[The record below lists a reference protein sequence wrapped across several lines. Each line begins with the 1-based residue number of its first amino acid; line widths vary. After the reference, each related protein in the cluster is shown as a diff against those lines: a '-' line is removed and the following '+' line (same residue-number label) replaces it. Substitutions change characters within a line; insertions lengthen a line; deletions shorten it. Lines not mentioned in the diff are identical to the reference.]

1 MLYKPVE
8 ILRIGRGENS
18 GKTSMDGFALDAL
31 LLINKTNFAITVSR
45 STLILEITLIL
56 MAKNGSSVRIVIN
69 GSTQIAKSKM
79 VLRI

>member
-1 MLYKPVE
+1 MLYKLVE

-18 GKTSMDGFALDAL
+18 EKTSMDGFALDAL

-45 STLILEITLIL
+45 SILIQEIMLIL
-56 MAKNGSSVRIVIN
+56 MAKNGSSVRIVKN

-79 VLRI
+79 VLRT